1 MDIFREC
8 AVEAQ
13 ITMEDIKDEINMIV
27 SSFKCRHQK
36 VNYILIYI
44 IIYILYILYYNFI
57 LLYINNKIFL

>member
-36 VNYILIYI
+36 VYYMLIYI
-44 IIYILYILYYNFI
+44 YIILYY
-57 LLYINNKIFL
+57 

>member
-36 VNYILIYI
+36 VYYMLIYI
-44 IIYILYILYYNFI
+44 YIYNFI
-57 LLYINNKIFL
+57 LLITLIILILYNII

>member
-36 VNYILIYI
+36 VYYMLIYI
-44 IIYILYILYYNFI
+44 YNFI
-57 LLYINNKIFL
+57 LLIILIILILYNII